1 MFQLGSSRPIYWHQA
16 IDVGEHS
23 LFKGVGL
30 LGFGD
35 ARLRYTNSASVVS
48 EAHGYLFE
56 TFADLGMLGIVVTLA
71 LLVSWLVAAAPAGT
85 EDPDGVPRP

>member
-16 IDVGEHS
+16 IDVGEHA

-30 LGFGD
+30 LGFAV
-35 ARLRYTNSASVVS
+35 ARLRYTTNLGVVS

-56 TFADLGMLGIVVTLA
+56 TFADLGLLGVVAHARAPGVLA
-71 LLVSWLVAAAPAGT
+71 GRRGAAARAPDSDLVA
-85 EDPDGVPRP
+85 